1 MPFLLKQESDIN
13 NNNTNNKFIIKEI
26 DENEDEN
33 DDVFDHKSIISYFK

>member
-13 NNNTNNKFIIKEI
+13 YNNANNKFIIKEI
-26 DENEDEN
+26 DEDDEN